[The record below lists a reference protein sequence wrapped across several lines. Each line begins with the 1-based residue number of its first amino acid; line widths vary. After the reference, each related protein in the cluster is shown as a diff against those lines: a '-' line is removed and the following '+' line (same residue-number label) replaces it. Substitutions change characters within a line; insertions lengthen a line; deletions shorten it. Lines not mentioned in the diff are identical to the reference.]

1 MNIEL
6 LGRQAIDIIKSKWT
20 LPETGF
26 LAGGSIANIVWEL
39 VSGNKA
45 VVNDIDIFIFD
56 GIVDLID
63 PYDKDLLFRY
73 QEKESKYYEDYTGM
87 CFHSVN
93 KDFYTIVDSINDG
106 LINTIR
112 YKSNKKD
119 VDLIL
124 RSFDINATKIG
135 YSIDEDKIY
144 YQSDFVDFIKTG
156 ELKVCNLM
164 TPSHTA
170 IRIVKKKEEL
180 NCKLDIFETNLIRSS
195 LNRGFSDV
203 IKIRFK
209 ERYHDLYNKYFDKLK
224 DFFTIERDN
233 YIESYIKEYY
243 KEDTKLYFLKP
254 IEFDF
259 GLSVLD
265 DINIS
270 QIRSSKDFIFYM
282 RNICGDNNL
291 SNFWSKLNFFF
302 NDIDYIDCEVSPED
316 LELLSRLGKYAPNVI
331 SNLVGLKLSE
341 QIKIV
346 KDIFS
351 RFEDDPIIA
360 ISILEK
366 QNLKGVEF
374 SDENLLLLELSV
386 RRQIVSDNRG
396 KSNRILDIKEEQR
409 SINLNSETFDV

>member
-45 VVNDIDIFIFD
+45 VVNDIDIFVFD
-56 GIVDLID
+56 GIVELID
-63 PYDKDLLFRY
+63 PHNKDLLFRY

-87 CFHSVN
+87 NFHSVN
-93 KDFYTIVDSINDG
+93 KDFYTIVDSINEG

-209 ERYHDLYNKYFDKLK
+209 ERYNDLYNKYFDKLK

-233 YIESYIKEYY
+233 DIEAYIKEYY

-254 IEFDF
+254 IEFYSE
-259 GLSVLD
+259 LSVLD
-265 DINIS
+265 GINLS
-270 QIRSSKDFIFYM
+270 QIGSSKDFIFYM
-282 RNICGDNNL
+282 RNIRGDNNL
-291 SNFWSKLNFFF
+291 SIFWSKLNFFF

-360 ISILEK
+360 VTILEK
-366 QNLKGVEF
+366 QNLIRVEV